1 MVSSPTRLRRLA
13 RLATPAGWAHRR
25 VGAESHEL
33 LHRCPPLTCRRFKG
47 GAGRNAID
55 TDERPILFRFVF
67 IRPRASGVSDVH
79 LRRVKAT
86 YDIFIGKEAEVIE
99 AIHRHHRLR
108 LRNGK

>member
-1 MVSSPTRLRRLA
+1 VSEPKVTSFSIVASADL
-13 RLATPAGWAHRR
+13 
-25 VGAESHEL
+25 
-33 LHRCPPLTCRRFKG
+33 PPVQD

-67 IRPRASGVSDVH
+67 MRPRASGVSEVH

-99 AIHRHHRLR
+99 AIHRHHRPSIGERKISAGGLPFGG
-108 LRNGK
+108 LLV